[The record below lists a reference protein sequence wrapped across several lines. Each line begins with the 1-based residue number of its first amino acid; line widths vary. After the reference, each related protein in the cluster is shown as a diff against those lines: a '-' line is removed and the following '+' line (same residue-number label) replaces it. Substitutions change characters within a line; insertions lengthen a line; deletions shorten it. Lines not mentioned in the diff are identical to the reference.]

1 MQNSLLL
8 IFATTLSLVVNAQVN
23 TTILDENDMG
33 ATLSD
38 GGIFFSNHDDDTI
51 STDTWMNLSGCESPV
66 GSGKF
71 AMQGL
76 SLWFAGEDFNAV
88 PHLSTPM
95 DYAYTQQFSGPLS
108 LLYGEP
114 LPYGEWTDSFFPVT
128 QQEID
133 DHIANYSNSGY
144 VIPESILNWPAH
156 GRLDLGFDF
165 NLAPFV
171 DVNGNGVYNP
181 ENGDFPCIKGDK
193 AIYIIMND
201 VSIHSNCG
209 AEGFNPEKLGIEI
222 HYMFY
227 QYSSINELKNTTF
240 CRARVI
246 NRTTTTY
253 SNFKS
258 SLLMK
263 GQVGNYSDDYSGTD
277 VTRNLIYT
285 YNGDAIDETNVALT
299 PSIGYNT
306 PPPAVGVV
314 SLNHTI
320 SRSRLFNDG
329 PTYINFAPTY
339 PPDFW
344 NIMNG
349 NLLDGTPHPDTFT
362 YPGNP
367 YLGTGIIQSGGQ
379 NYQTDMVY
387 TIDMGNLNPAEE
399 IEFDFAVIMGQGS
412 NNLESV
418 NELFN
423 NVDFVQSLYNNDS
436 ELCHQEILSI
446 NEPIELTGIST
457 YPNPSHGIF
466 SLKVDENLI
475 GAQFFITD
483 IGGRIIVPAQTINNS
498 ESKITLDQAPGTY
511 LINITDDLSTATYRI
526 IIE

>member
-1 MQNSLLL
+1 MKITLLL
-8 IFATTLSLVVNAQVN
+8 IFTTTLSLASFAQVS

-33 ATLSD
+33 VTLSD
-38 GGIFFSNHDDDTI
+38 GGVFFSEYEGDTVF
-51 STDTWMNLSGCESPV
+51 SNTTSMYLPGCESPK

-71 AMQGL
+71 VMQGL
-76 SLWFAGEDFNAV
+76 SLWFAGEDFYGV
-88 PHLSTPM
+88 PHLSTPVNN
-95 DYAYTQQFSGPLS
+95 AYTQQFSGPLS

-114 LPYGEWTDSFFPVT
+114 SPYGGWTGSLFPVT

-156 GRLDLGFDF
+156 GRVDLGMDF

-171 DVNGNGVYNP
+171 DVNGNGAYEP

-193 AIYIIMND
+193 AVYIISND
-201 VSIHSNCG
+201 VKIHSDCG
-209 AEGFNPEKLGIEI
+209 VGSGWNLESLGIEI

-227 QYSSINELKNTTF
+227 QYSSINGLENTTF
-240 CRARVI
+240 CKARVI

-253 SNFKS
+253 TNFKS

-263 GQVGNYSDDYSGTD
+263 GQIGNYSDDYSGTD

-285 YNGDAIDETNVALT
+285 YNGDATDESGTY
-299 PSIGYNT
+299 SIGYDNS
-306 PPPAVGVV
+306 PPATGVV
-314 SLNHTI
+314 SLNHAI
-320 SRSRLFNDG
+320 SRSRLLNDG
-329 PTYINFAPTY
+329 LTYINFAPTY

-349 NLLDGTPHPDTFT
+349 NLLDGTPHPDIFT
-362 YPGNP
+362 YTGNP
-367 YLGTGIIQSGGQ
+367 YLGTGIVENGGP
-379 NYQTDMVY
+379 NYQKDMVY
-387 TIDMGNLNPAEE
+387 TIDIGDLNPAEE
-399 IEFDFAVIMGQGS
+399 IEFDFAVVIGQGS

-423 NVDFVQSLYNNDS
+423 SVDFVQSFYNNDT
-436 ELCHQEILSI
+436 EGCHQEILSTD
-446 NEPIELTGIST
+446 NPIELKGIST
-457 YPNPSHGIF
+457 YPNPSNGIF

-475 GAQFFITD
+475 GARFFIAD
-483 IGGRIIVPAQTINNS
+483 IGGRIIVPVQLINNS
-498 ESKITLDQAPGTY
+498 ESKITLDQAPGAY
-511 LINITDDLSTATYRI
+511 LINITNDFSTATYKI